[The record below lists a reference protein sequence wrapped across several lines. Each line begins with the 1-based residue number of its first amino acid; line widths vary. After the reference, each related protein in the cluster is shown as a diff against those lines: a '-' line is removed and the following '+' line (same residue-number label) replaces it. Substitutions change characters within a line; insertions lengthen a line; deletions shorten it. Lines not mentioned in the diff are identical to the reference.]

1 MWQAIVAAAIV
12 AGACTSPISS
22 PSPTATASQARTVEP
37 ARQPSRDPAD
47 LAVYPE
53 EAAVIEA
60 IASVGFRVDRIG
72 PSKFEEYVF
81 GERKR
86 ARVFGAPIESTRR
99 DRIRVEILFPDA
111 PIGDVRVCPS
121 SSAGPTDY
129 SISIAGRG
137 ISVGST
143 QPLFFAISDRFFVMA
158 SNEPVRDAL
167 RARLGLSIPPC

>member
-1 MWQAIVAAAIV
+1 MWLALVAAAIV
-12 AGACTSPISS
+12 AGACTSPVSS
-22 PSPTATASQARTVEP
+22 PPSTASANQAGSVGLG
-37 ARQPSRDPAD
+37 RQPSRDPAD
-47 LAVYPE
+47 LPVYSE

-60 IASVGFRVDRIG
+60 IASAGFHVDRIG
-72 PSKFEEYVF
+72 PSKFEEYIF

-86 ARVFGAPIESTRR
+86 ARVFGAPVESTRR

-111 PIGDVRVCPS
+111 PVGEVRVCPS
-121 SSAGPTDY
+121 SSAGPNEY
-129 SISIAGRG
+129 SISIAGRE